1 MKKKPDSNSSP
12 WRAISL
18 VSLIG
23 ADLVVCLLIGFYL
36 GRYVSDL
43 MNGQPIF
50 IAAGV
55 ILGLAA
61 GILSIVYILKRFTEE
76 PNG

>member
-1 MKKKPDSNSSP
+1 MKKPSTKDSP

-18 VSLIG
+18 VSVIG
-23 ADLVVCLLIGFYL
+23 VDLVVCVLLGFYL

-43 MNGQPIF
+43 MNGQPLF

-55 ILGLAA
+55 ILGLAT
-61 GILSIVYILKRFTEE
+61 GVLSIIYILKQFTEDT
-76 PNG
+76 NG

>member
-1 MKKKPDSNSSP
+1 MKKPSSKDFP

-18 VSLIG
+18 VSVIG
-23 ADLVVCLLIGFYL
+23 VDLVVCVLIGFYL

-43 MNGQPIF
+43 MNGQPLF

-61 GILSIVYILKRFTEE
+61 GVLSIIYILKQFTEE

>member
-1 MKKKPDSNSSP
+1 VKQPESGNNP

-23 ADLVVCLLIGFYL
+23 VDLVVCVLAGFFL

-43 MNGQPIF
+43 TGGFPLW
-50 IAAGV
+50 IAVGV
-55 ILGLAA
+55 LLGLAV
-61 GILSIVYILKRFTEE
+61 GIVSIVYILKQFTEDSD
-76 PNG
+76 G